1 MLYNILCDLNLIYI
15 LNVDKIYK
23 FIYIFLILNIN
34 ILDIILSFI
43 DKMILRIFYLVKRK
57 VFI

>member
-1 MLYNILCDLNLIYI
+1 MLYILCDLNLIYI

-43 DKMILRIFYLVKRK
+43 DKMILRIFYLVERK